1 MLSFYAGGERE
12 KPARVREEEE
22 ERALAAEAAAVVKLV
37 ACPLFFLGL
46 SPSLPSHWSK
56 RRRGGGGQ
64 ERPGRK
70 RGAES
75 GSEKCLV
82 GSHSYS

>member
-1 MLSFYAGGERE
+1 MLSFYAGRKRE

-37 ACPLFFLGL
+37 ALPLFFLDSL
-46 SPSLPSHWSK
+46 SLPSYWSK
-56 RRRGGGGQ
+56 RRGGVKKDRK
-64 ERPGRK
+64 EK

-82 GSHSYS
+82 GSHSCS